1 MIKELAVILSAF
13 VLSFLDCFIVG
24 FVPPVSPTIGLA
36 LQTTNNIWIMTL
48 ICGITVG
55 LGTTSSLWFFRTA
68 GYRFIKVEK
77 FKNLERWQRRISV
90 LVNHIGYYIII
101 PFAATSLTMAVSVT
115 FLLSQQVDYKKFL
128 IYMTAGRT
136 LILFLFVSSINYTQT
151 QNIIPIIVVLVF
163 YVLIFTFVGVTFYRH
178 RSVITFIR
186 EEERIINE
194 NMSDEEKLAQQ
205 KFKQKLMFWKRSKK

>member
-1 MIKELAVILSAF
+1 MIKELGIIVSAF

-36 LQTTNNIWIMTL
+36 LQTSDYIWFMTL
-48 ICGITVG
+48 LSGITVG
-55 LGTTSSLWFFRTA
+55 IGTTTSLWFFRTA
-68 GYRFIKVEK
+68 GYKFIKVEN
-77 FKNLERWQRRISV
+77 FKNLARWQRRISV
-90 LVNHIGYYIII
+90 FVNHIGYYIII

-115 FLLSQQVDYKKFL
+115 FLLSEQVDYKKFL

-151 QNIIPIIVVLVF
+151 QNIVPIIIVLVV
-163 YVLIFTFVGVTFYRH
+163 YVIIFVFVAVTFYRH

-186 EEERIINE
+186 EEEKIINE
-194 NMSDEEKLAQQ
+194 NMTEEEKAAQR
-205 KFKQKLMFWKRSKK
+205 KLKQKLQFWKRG

>member
-1 MIKELAVILSAF
+1 MFKELAIIFSAF

-36 LQTTNNIWIMTL
+36 LQTSNYIWIMTL

-55 LGTTSSLWFFRTA
+55 IGTTTSLWFFRTA
-68 GYRFIKVEK
+68 GYKFIKVEK

-90 LVNHIGYYIII
+90 FVNHIGYYIII

-115 FLLSQQVDYKKFL
+115 FLLSQHVDYKKFL

-136 LILFLFVSSINYTQT
+136 LILFLFVASMNYTQT
-151 QNIIPIIVVLVF
+151 QNIIPIVI
-163 YVLIFTFVGVTFYRH
+163 VLIVYVIIFSLVALTFYRH

-186 EEERIINE
+186 EEEKLINE
-194 NMSDEEKLAQQ
+194 NMSEEERAAQLR
-205 KFKQKLMFWKRSKK
+205 FKQKLKFWKRG

>member
-1 MIKELAVILSAF
+1 MLKELAVVLSAF

-36 LQTTNNIWIMTL
+36 LQTTSNIWIMTL

-55 LGTTSSLWFFRTA
+55 LGTTTSLWFFRTA
-68 GYRFIKVEK
+68 GYKFIKVEK

-90 LVNHIGYYIII
+90 FVNHIGYYIII

-115 FLLSQQVDYKKFL
+115 FLLSQHVDYKKFL

-136 LILFLFVSSINYTQT
+136 LILYLFVASINYTQT
-151 QNIIPIIVVLVF
+151 QNIMPIIIVLVV
-163 YVLIFTFVGVTFYRH
+163 YVIIFSFVAITFYRH

-194 NMSDEEKLAQQ
+194 NMTEEEKAAQQ
-205 KFKQKLMFWKRSKK
+205 RLKRKLQFWKRGQK

>member
-36 LQTTNNIWIMTL
+36 LQTTSNIWIMTL

-90 LVNHIGYYIII
+90 FVNHIGYYIII

-115 FLLSQQVDYKKFL
+115 FLLSQHVDYKKFL

-151 QNIIPIIVVLVF
+151 QNIVPIIVVLVF

-205 KFKQKLMFWKRSKK
+205 KFKQKLLFWKRSKK